1 MSGYPGGHAGFL
13 AVALATHAIVGY
25 ALGAALFDRGTAG
38 LIGGVVADADLLVPD
53 GWGFPF
59 AHRSAT
65 HSAIALAVAAGVAA
79 ALATRS
85 RRATAGGMAAGYASQ
100 LLVDATTPMGIP
112 LLYPLS
118 ETFIRLDVGISGHA
132 VPATVA
138 LWIVSVGLLWAFQVR
153 DSAVPIPDSVRP

>member
-13 AVALATHAIVGY
+13 AVALATHAVVGY
-25 ALGAALFDRGTAG
+25 TLGAVLFDRGTAG

-53 GWGFPF
+53 AWGFPL

-65 HSAIALAVAAGVAA
+65 HSALALAVAAGVAA
-79 ALATRS
+79 ALATRTP
-85 RRATAGGMAAGYASQ
+85 RATAGAMAAGYASQ

-118 ETFIRLDVGISGHA
+118 ETFIDLDVGISGHA
-132 VPATVA
+132 VPATITLWVASVA
-138 LWIVSVGLLWAFQVR
+138 LLWVFRVR
-153 DSAVPIPDSVRP
+153 DSPVAIPDVVRP